1 MGQRERMPVAV
12 VITATS
18 FIVFGGLLLLHAA
31 TAVMTRG
38 SSGDVLIVYGLA
50 TVAGMASTAIGLGV
64 AAGRSWAR
72 ILGIVGAMLVLLAA
86 AAGMLFTALMAG
98 SVGIGWD
105 DRLFLEPFLFL
116 LVVAAVAAGC
126 VAALLRFGDWFASRP
141 RNGEDATRVPA
152 VIAGGI
158 LFLVGLPLSPWGPVF
173 IGEGLG
179 HGPDSGG
186 VREVLI
192 IVGSVILVIGLLHV
206 LAAIL
211 IWAHRDTGR
220 SLGMVIGAIGTL
232 LGAVVAVNGAT
243 NLTLL
248 LMPVPHLVVL
258 IGLLIGRSHF
268 TLRHAAAGDVMAGHP
283 VTE

>member
-50 TVAGMASTAIGLGV
+50 TLAGVAVTAMGLGV

-72 ILGIVGAMLVLLAA
+72 ILGILGATLVMLAA
-86 AAGMLFTALMAG
+86 AAGTLFTALMAG

-105 DRLFLEPFLFL
+105 DRLFLEPFSFL
-116 LVVAAVAAGC
+116 LVFAAAAVGC
-126 VAALLRFGDWFASRP
+126 VVALVRCPASFTSRP
-141 RNGEDATRVPA
+141 RTGDRGTSVPA
-152 VIAGGI
+152 VIAASV
-158 LFLVGLPLSPWGPVF
+158 LFLVGLFLAPWGPVL

-220 SLGMVIGAIGTL
+220 SLGMVIAGVGTL
-232 LGAVVAVNGAT
+232 LGAVVAVT

-258 IGLLIGRSHF
+258 IGLLISRSHF

>member
-1 MGQRERMPVAV
+1 MPVAV
-12 VITATS
+12 IVTATS
-18 FIVFGGLLLLHAA
+18 FIVFGGLLLFSAA
-31 TAVMTRG
+31 SDVMDG
-38 SSGDVLIVYGLA
+38 NSSGDRLTVYGLA
-50 TVAGMASTAIGLGV
+50 TLAGMASTAIGLGV

-72 ILGIVGAMLVLLAA
+72 ILGIGGAMLVLLAA
-86 AAGMLFTALMAG
+86 VAGMLFTALMAG

-126 VAALLRFGDWFASRP
+126 VAALLRSGDWFASRP

-158 LFLVGLPLSPWGPVF
+158 LFLVGLPLTPWGPVF

-186 VREVLI
+186 VREALI

-232 LGAVVAVNGAT
+232 LGAVVAVT

-248 LMPVPHLVVL
+248 LMPVPHLIVL

>member
-18 FIVFGGLLLLHAA
+18 FIVFGGLLLFRAA
-31 TAVMTRG
+31 SDVMDG
-38 SSGDVLIVYGLA
+38 DSSGDRLTVYGLA
-50 TVAGMASTAIGLGV
+50 TLAGMASTAIGLGV

-72 ILGIVGAMLVLLAA
+72 ILGIGGAMLVLLAA
-86 AAGMLFTALMAG
+86 VAGMLFTALMAG

-126 VAALLRFGDWFASRP
+126 VAALLRSGDWFASRP

-158 LFLVGLPLSPWGPVF
+158 LFLVGLPLTPWGPVF

-186 VREVLI
+186 VREALI

-220 SLGMVIGAIGTL
+220 SLGMVIGAFGTL

-248 LMPVPHLVVL
+248 LTPVPHLVVL

-268 TLRHAAAGDVMAGHP
+268 TVRHAAAGDVMAGHP

>member
-1 MGQRERMPVAV
+1 
-12 VITATS
+12 
-18 FIVFGGLLLLHAA
+18 
-31 TAVMTRG
+31 
-38 SSGDVLIVYGLA
+38 
-50 TVAGMASTAIGLGV
+50 
-64 AAGRSWAR
+64 
-72 ILGIVGAMLVLLAA
+72 
-86 AAGMLFTALMAG
+86 MLFTALMAG

-126 VAALLRFGDWFASRP
+126 VAALLRSGDWFASRP

-158 LFLVGLPLSPWGPVF
+158 LFLVGLPLTPWGPVF

-186 VREVLI
+186 VREALI

-232 LGAVVAVNGAT
+232 LGAVVAVT

-248 LMPVPHLVVL
+248 LMPVPHLIVL

>member
-50 TVAGMASTAIGLGV
+50 TLAGVAVTAMGLGV

-72 ILGIVGAMLVLLAA
+72 ILGILGATLVMLAA
-86 AAGMLFTALMAG
+86 AAGTLFTALMAG

-105 DRLFLEPFLFL
+105 DRLFLEPFSFL
-116 LVVAAVAAGC
+116 LVFAAAAVGC
-126 VAALLRFGDWFASRP
+126 VVALVRCPASFTSRP
-141 RNGEDATRVPA
+141 RTGDRGTSVPA
-152 VIAGGI
+152 VIAASV
-158 LFLVGLPLSPWGPVF
+158 LFLVGLFLAPWGPVL

-220 SLGMVIGAIGTL
+220 SLGMVIGALGTL
-232 LGAVVAVNGAT
+232 LGAVVAVT

-258 IGLLIGRSHF
+258 IGLLISRSHF

>member
-1 MGQRERMPVAV
+1 MPAAV

-18 FIVFGGLLLLHAA
+18 FVLFGGLLLLYAA

-50 TVAGMASTAIGLGV
+50 TLAGMASTAIGLGV
-64 AAGRSWAR
+64 AAGRSLAR
-72 ILGIVGAMLVLLAA
+72 ILGVVGALLVLLAA

-126 VAALLRFGDWFASRP
+126 VVALVRCPASFTSRP
-141 RNGEDATRVPA
+141 RTGDRGTSVPA
-152 VIAGGI
+152 VIAASV
-158 LFLVGLPLSPWGPVF
+158 LFLVGLFLAPWGPVL

-232 LGAVVAVNGAT
+232 LGAVVAVT

-258 IGLLIGRSHF
+258 IGLLISRSHF

>member
-18 FIVFGGLLLLHAA
+18 FIVFGGLLLFRPASD
-31 TAVMTRG
+31 VMDDT
-38 SSGDVLIVYGLA
+38 SGDRLTVYGLA
-50 TVAGMASTAIGLGV
+50 TLAGMAFAAIGLGI

-72 ILGIVGAMLVLLAA
+72 ILGILGAMLVLLAA
-86 AAGMLFTALMAG
+86 VAGMLFTALMAG
-98 SVGIGWD
+98 SVGIGWG
-105 DRLFLEPFLFL
+105 DRLFLGPFSFL
-116 LVVAAVAAGC
+116 LVFAAVAVGC
-126 VAALLRFGDWFASRP
+126 VVALVRSRGWFALRP
-141 RNGEDATRVPA
+141 RDGEYATHTPA
-152 VIAGGI
+152 VIAGGV
-158 LFLVGLPLSPWGPVF
+158 LFLVGLPLAPWGPVF

-192 IVGSVILVIGLLHV
+192 IVGGVILVIGLLHV

-211 IWAHRDTGR
+211 IWARRDTGR

-268 TLRHAAAGDVMAGHP
+268 TPRHAAAGDVMAGHP

>member
-1 MGQRERMPVAV
+1 
-12 VITATS
+12 
-18 FIVFGGLLLLHAA
+18 
-31 TAVMTRG
+31 
-38 SSGDVLIVYGLA
+38 
-50 TVAGMASTAIGLGV
+50 
-64 AAGRSWAR
+64 
-72 ILGIVGAMLVLLAA
+72 
-86 AAGMLFTALMAG
+86 
-98 SVGIGWD
+98 
-105 DRLFLEPFLFL
+105 
-116 LVVAAVAAGC
+116 
-126 VAALLRFGDWFASRP
+126 
-141 RNGEDATRVPA
+141 
-152 VIAGGI
+152 
-158 LFLVGLPLSPWGPVF
+158 
-173 IGEGLG
+173 GEGLG

-220 SLGMVIGAIGTL
+220 SLGMVIAGVGTL
-232 LGAVVAVNGAT
+232 LGAVVAVT

-258 IGLLIGRSHF
+258 IGLLISRSHF

>member
-50 TVAGMASTAIGLGV
+50 TLAGVAVTAMGLGV

-72 ILGIVGAMLVLLAA
+72 ILGILGATLVMLAA
-86 AAGMLFTALMAG
+86 AAGTLFTALMAG

-105 DRLFLEPFLFL
+105 DRLFLEPFSFL
-116 LVVAAVAAGC
+116 LVFAAAAVGC
-126 VAALLRFGDWFASRP
+126 VVTLVRYRAWFASRP
-141 RNGEDATRVPA
+141 RTGDHGASFPA
-152 VIAGGI
+152 VIAASV
-158 LFLVGLPLSPWGPVF
+158 LFLVGLFLAPWGHVF

-179 HGPDSGG
+179 HGTDSGG
-186 VREVLI
+186 VREAFI
-192 IVGSVILVIGLLHV
+192 IVGILFLVIGLLHA

-211 IWAHRDTGR
+211 IWAHRDMGR
-220 SLGMVIGAIGTL
+220 SLGMVIGALGTL
-232 LGAVVAVNGAT
+232 LGAVVAVT

-258 IGLLIGRSHF
+258 IGLLISRSHF
-268 TLRHAAAGDVMAGHP
+268 TPRHAAAGDVMAGHP

>member
-18 FIVFGGLLLLHAA
+18 FIVFGGLLLFRAA
-31 TAVMTRG
+31 SDVMDDT
-38 SSGDVLIVYGLA
+38 SGDRLTVYGLA
-50 TVAGMASTAIGLGV
+50 TLAGMASTAIGLGV

-72 ILGIVGAMLVLLAA
+72 ILGIGGAMLVLLAA
-86 AAGMLFTALMAG
+86 VAGMLFTALMAG
-98 SVGIGWD
+98 SVAIEWD
-105 DRLFLEPFLFL
+105 DRLFLEPFSFL
-116 LVVAAVAAGC
+116 LVFLVAAVGC
-126 VAALLRFGDWFASRP
+126 VVALARSRAWFASRP
-141 RNGEDATRVPA
+141 WPEHTTSVPA
-152 VIAGGI
+152 FIAASV
-158 LFLVGLPLSPWGPVF
+158 LFLVGLPLAPWGPVL

-179 HGPDSGG
+179 HGTGSGG

-232 LGAVVAVNGAT
+232 VGAVVAVNGAT

-258 IGLLIGRSHF
+258 IGLLRGRSHF
-268 TLRHAAAGDVMAGHP
+268 TRQ
-283 VTE
+283 E

>member
-12 VITATS
+12 IVTATS
-18 FIVFGGLLLLHAA
+18 FIVFGGLLLFSAA
-31 TAVMTRG
+31 SDVMDG
-38 SSGDVLIVYGLA
+38 NSSGDRLTVYGLA
-50 TVAGMASTAIGLGV
+50 TLAGMASTAIGLGV

-72 ILGIVGAMLVLLAA
+72 ILGIGGAMLVLLAA
-86 AAGMLFTALMAG
+86 VAGMLFTALMAG

-126 VAALLRFGDWFASRP
+126 VAALLRSGDWFASRP

-158 LFLVGLPLSPWGPVF
+158 LFLVGLPLTPWGPVF

-186 VREVLI
+186 VREALI

-206 LAAIL
+206 LSAIL

-220 SLGMVIGAIGTL
+220 FLGMVIGAIGSL
-232 LGAVVAVNGAT
+232 LGAVVAVT

-248 LMPVPHLVVL
+248 LMPVPHLIVL

>member
-1 MGQRERMPVAV
+1 MPVAV

-18 FIVFGGLLLLHAA
+18 FIVFGALLLFSAA
-31 TAVMTRG
+31 SDVMGGG
-38 SSGDVLIVYGLA
+38 SSGDRLTVYGLA
-50 TVAGMASTAIGLGV
+50 TLAGMASTAIGLGV

-98 SVGIGWD
+98 SVAIEWD

-116 LVVAAVAAGC
+116 LVVAGVAAGC
-126 VAALLRFGDWFASRP
+126 VVALLRSGDWFASRP

-158 LFLVGLPLSPWGPVF
+158 LFLVGLPLTPWGPVF

-186 VREVLI
+186 VREALI

-232 LGAVVAVNGAT
+232 LGAVVAVT

-258 IGLLIGRSHF
+258 IGLLISRSHF